1 MPMHPLIAPLVPLL
15 AAFPVLTGQTGGQ
28 QSSETEVVG
37 LQRDAM
43 GRMTVPVRIAER
55 GPYDFLI
62 DTGSQNTVIS
72 TELAARLTLP
82 AGKRARLVGVA
93 GSTMVDTVELDQLD
107 LGKRSFYGLLAP
119 LLDGRNIGA
128 DGILGLDSLQGQ
140 RVVIDFEKRLMAIDD
155 AKRPGANR
163 GFDIVVTARRRSG
176 QLIMTDAQ
184 LDGIWTDVVID
195 TGAENT
201 IGNRALQRALERRHR
216 KIDQFMLGSVTG
228 QEIVADIGQGARLNV
243 QDIDINN
250 VMVAFADS
258 PAFGALGLEQRP
270 AILLGMRE
278 LRVFKRV
285 AIDFATR
292 RIYFDMPGGT
302 SSGAGSR
309 Q

>member
-1 MPMHPLIAPLVPLL
+1 MPMHPLLAPLIPL
-15 AAFPVLTGQTGGQ
+15 AAAIPVLTGQIGGQ

-37 LQRDAM
+37 LQRDTM

-72 TELAARLTLP
+72 TDLAARLTLP
-82 AGKRARLVGVA
+82 VGKRARLIGVA

-155 AKRPGANR
+155 AKRPGVNS
-163 GFDIVVTARRRSG
+163 GYEIVVTAKRRSG
-176 QLIMTDAQ
+176 QLIMTDARI
-184 LDGIWTDVVID
+184 DGVWTDVVID

-201 IGNRALQRALERRHR
+201 IGNRALQRVLERRHR

-228 QEIVADIGQGARLNV
+228 QQILADIGQGAKLNV

-250 VMVAFADS
+250 VVVAFADS
-258 PAFGALGLEQRP
+258 PAFGALGLEKRP

-278 LRVFKRV
+278 LKVFKRV

-292 RIYFDMPGGT
+292 RIYFDLPA
-302 SSGAGSR
+302 GADRDSTR
-309 Q
+309 R